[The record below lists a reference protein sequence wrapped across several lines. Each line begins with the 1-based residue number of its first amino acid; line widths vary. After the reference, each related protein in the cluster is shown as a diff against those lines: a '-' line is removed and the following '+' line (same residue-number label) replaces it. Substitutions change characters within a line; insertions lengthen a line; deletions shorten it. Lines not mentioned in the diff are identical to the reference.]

1 MKLGNPLRAASLAAA
16 TLLAAG
22 VGLAQQNLALNQP
35 FTCSSNILSGWTGLV
50 DGVKDSDSGPGCFA
64 TSNDPGFPKYT
75 IIDLQIPCMISRI
88 AVYSSANG
96 NTREVTI
103 AVSADGENYEVL
115 RDYIFPGGKA
125 MTLNHNFAARPR
137 RAQFVRIGLLNS
149 WGGGLGGDNCIFLR
163 EVEVYGAP
171 TGGRPVVTPPTVPM
185 GVSLITSRS
194 LRMFRKYCLEAERDC
209 RIIVIGDSF
218 AGRGEEL
225 WPRRLLSKLEAERP
239 AAAQT
244 ELIVYCAEGLGPGDA
259 STILLDDAVRES
271 PDAVLFSFG
280 MDLTD
285 WDQQQFRSDLAKLTR
300 EMLEQTSGLVVLV
313 APPPAK
319 ENAPGPENDLLS
331 VRRRAAWEFEQIAR
345 FHGLPMLRTEAA
357 LRAAEAPMEELIG
370 EDGNLLARGHQVV
383 ADRLF
388 ELLMQP

>member
-1 MKLGNPLRAASLAAA
+1 M
-16 TLLAAG
+16 
-22 VGLAQQNLALNQP
+22 
-35 FTCSSNILSGWTGLV
+35 
-50 DGVKDSDSGPGCFA
+50 
-64 TSNDPGFPKYT
+64 
-75 IIDLQIPCMISRI
+75 
-88 AVYSSANG
+88 
-96 NTREVTI
+96 
-103 AVSADGENYEVL
+103 
-115 RDYIFPGGKA
+115 
-125 MTLNHNFAARPR
+125 
-137 RAQFVRIGLLNS
+137 
-149 WGGGLGGDNCIFLR
+149 
-163 EVEVYGAP
+163 
-171 TGGRPVVTPPTVPM
+171 
-185 GVSLITSRS
+185 
-194 LRMFRKYCLEAERDC
+194 
-209 RIIVIGDSF
+209 
-218 AGRGEEL
+218 
-225 WPRRLLSKLEAERP
+225 
-239 AAAQT
+239 
-244 ELIVYCAEGLGPGDA
+244 IVYCAEGLGPGDA